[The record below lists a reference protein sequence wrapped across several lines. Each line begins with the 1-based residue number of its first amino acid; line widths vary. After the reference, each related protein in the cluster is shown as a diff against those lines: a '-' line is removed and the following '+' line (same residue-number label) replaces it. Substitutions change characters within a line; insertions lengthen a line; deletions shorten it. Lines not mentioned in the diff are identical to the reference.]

1 MAETA
6 STRRD
11 SEKAAEI
18 CRRFEVGDDARALL
32 RDDLT
37 ADAYVERLI
46 AKQLYDDALKFVA
59 HSLPKREAVWWGCL
73 CVWKMRRPN
82 PPEKEAGALDAAV
95 HWVIEPAEEHR
106 RLAETAGQ
114 KAGADTP
121 SGALALA
128 AFWSEGSMAPAG
140 QPEVAPPPYLAG
152 QTLAA
157 VLDLVLAEA
166 EGDRRADHQS
176 QFLQL
181 GREVARGENRW
192 TS

>member
-1 MAETA
+1 MAEIVSA
-6 STRRD
+6 RRE
-11 SEKAAEI
+11 SEKAVEI
-18 CRRFEVGDDARALL
+18 CRRFELGEGSRALL

-37 ADAYVERLI
+37 ANVFLDLLI
-46 AKQLYDDALKFVA
+46 AAELYDDALKFVA
-59 HSLPKREAVWWGCL
+59 HSLPIREAVWWGCL
-73 CVWKMRRPN
+73 CVWKSCRPH
-82 PPEKEAGALDAAV
+82 PPEKEAAALEAVV

-121 SGALALA
+121 AGGLALA

-140 QPEVAPPPYLAG
+140 SPEVAAPQSLTA

-157 VLDLVLAEA
+157 VLNLAVTRA
-166 EGDRRADHQS
+166 EGDTRPDHQRL
-176 QFLQL
+176 FLQL
-181 GREVARGENRW
+181 GREVAGGKNRW